1 MMENS
6 IQIKKAVK
14 VQQDELIILNTMV
27 IEKTT
32 KETEKDAWFMRIKI
46 LTMANERMTK
56 EMVMVSLNNL
66 MG

>member
-1 MMENS
+1 
-6 IQIKKAVK
+6 
-14 VQQDELIILNTMV
+14 MV